1 MVFHCDNQNSIKL
14 SKNLVFHDKNKHFEK
29 DWHFVR
35 QMVEASKVE
44 IEYIPSNDNS
54 ADMLTKALGMIKF
67 K

>member
-1 MVFHCDNQNSIKL
+1 
-14 SKNLVFHDKNKHFEK
+14 
-29 DWHFVR
+29 
-35 QMVEASKVE
+35 MVEASKVE